1 MEREEEQHRN
11 TETDIYSE
19 RQRQKLMGKRL
30 ILPREE
36 TEMLGAGQ
44 SSEIRRE
51 NDSEGP
57 GKLRED
63 ESQGNS
69 SSISLRETQGALTTA
84 SHWSCPPGAPAAS
97 PDRPAPWG
105 DRLGPFPAAP
115 QETKS
120 WPQCNSHPRACR
132 TG

>member
-11 TETDIYSE
+11 TETDVYSE

-36 TEMLGAGQ
+36 TETLGAGQ

-63 ESQGNS
+63 ES
-69 SSISLRETQGALTTA
+69 
-84 SHWSCPPGAPAAS
+84 
-97 PDRPAPWG
+97 
-105 DRLGPFPAAP
+105 
-115 QETKS
+115 
-120 WPQCNSHPRACR
+120 
-132 TG
+132 